1 MNTLFRRPAAGLIA
15 LLVLGFGGTAG
26 QADILRSG
34 AAKANASRNAAARER
49 AGAEA
54 AALAQQVQQ
63 DRLARTTQALTAMK
77 NFQAAARAAALNGAD
92 NLGINP
98 NDPTQT
104 LPNVINGLGPNGL
117 QVDLLNPRWEGAEAP
132 TQSQSGEQTTVT
144 IRQTAQQAILH
155 WSKFN
160 VGKKTTVNFD
170 QRAGGADA
178 GKWVAFNRITDPTG
192 QPSQILGNINAQGQV
207 YVINQNGII
216 FGGSSQVNTRGLVA
230 SSLSLNMDQVERG
243 ILNQET
249 GNVRFLLDASLRDMT
264 VNGGKVGDVTVQAG
278 AILKAP
284 TNDAKSGGRIILAA
298 PNVTNSGRIITP
310 DGQTILAAGLQ
321 VGLMPHSADDPS
333 LRGLDVFVGRV
344 QGLSDSNGVAVE
356 TVAST
361 AGTVTQRG
369 LVEARR
375 GHIGLAGRAI
385 MHSGILESG
394 TSVSLNGRVDFLA
407 LYNAVVNPQ
416 FGNGSSIAF
425 VPTETGTVRLEG
437 GAVVRI
443 LPEWA
448 SGEKAVG
455 TRLALPSQIN
465 LQGRNVYFGV
475 NSILQAPNAVV
486 DVKAGIFDTVTSS
499 SSVQSTL
506 VYNQGQIYLDRGA
519 LIDVA
524 GSTNVVLPLTQNILE
539 LELRGAELARSPLQR
554 SSILRG
560 LGLAIDLRRS
570 GTYAGWQWVG
580 TPLGDVSGYAG
591 LIQRGVGE
599 LTVDGGK
606 VNLKAGDSV
615 VTRTGSVID
624 VSGGW
629 IDWQGANI
637 ITSRVRSGSQILDIS
652 EALPDRIYEGLF
664 SAMWT
669 RSNAKYGINQTF
681 RIPLVYTGERYEPG
695 YISGGDAGAIL
706 IQAPGMALDG
716 KLSARVV
723 EGPRQLR
730 SSVATSDLP
739 QGGTLELRF
748 VGDRKNPGKLLYL
761 EASPTPPQIT
771 FADGT
776 YLPEPGEFEVD
787 VNDNASLLSASR
799 LGSVVLSPRE
809 LEEEGFQVLKVE
821 NGEGQIIVS
830 EGTTVRLR
838 PYGVLEMN
846 GAAVDV
852 RGSIIIPGGTVRLQ
866 GNNSSPYAFAQENL
880 AALPVLDPTRGFVR
894 IAPGARIDVSGLWVD
909 DRPRSA
915 TAGSLPIILDG
926 GEIVLE
932 ALRVRLEAGS
942 SLNASGGMLAFVN
955 NGRTSLTSGNLLY
968 GNGGSIGLLAGLD
981 PAVSGQIG
989 GELALLGSYVAYGGL
1004 GKEGGELRLRAQQV
1018 QIGGGNPGGGILHL
1032 TEEFFQRG
1040 GFSTFEISGVG
1051 REETPGSGVFA
1062 TALLIASG
1070 TRLAVTHQS
1079 LVAVPFLRDGTL
1091 GGQLVV
1097 APEGSRTPTRF
1108 AFGATGANN
1117 SFTGLQVAR
1126 GSIVLGEGAEILAG
1140 PRGVVGFKGQTV
1152 DILGGVFAPGG
1163 QIAVAGATRTTS
1175 AFPNAV
1181 GPLVTVYLGPR
1192 SILSTAGKTLVLP
1205 DGYGRRR
1212 GVVLPG
1218 GTISVQGNVAAVAGA
1233 VLDVSGTRGQLDLTL
1248 AERGVVFSEIP
1259 LRSGLNR
1266 PLVSIQGIP
1275 TWLESDAGAITLKGG
1290 EFLYSSA
1297 NLLGFAGGKSA
1308 LGGSLTIASG
1318 RFSADG
1324 NQADNQINLT
1334 VREGLSLL
1342 TAGLVGGTG
1351 ASLSVGGV
1359 SPQWGYFSVGDF
1371 RAGGFDLLDL
1381 QGNVEFRG
1389 PVSLTAARGLRVG
1402 TGGVI
1407 WADSRVQL
1415 TAPYVALGQPFADPL
1430 AEGETVRLFQ
1440 QVLAGTTTELFFE
1453 PTYGPG
1459 SVVVQANLIDL
1470 GTTSFQNIGRVQ
1482 LFAPTGDVRGSG
1494 TVNLRGALEIQ
1505 AGQIY
1510 PTTATSLNL
1519 IVYDPDTAGGH
1530 FGSIVIRGGSSRPQ
1544 PFSAGGEL
1552 NFYATLIEQRGVLR
1566 APFGSIT
1573 LGYDGTGD
1581 APVDPITGSKLAFPV
1596 TSSLVL
1602 GRGSETS
1609 VSGRGLF
1616 LPYGITE
1623 DGNSWID
1630 PHGVDITSAGL
1641 KEKSIRFAGAEVT
1654 AEAGSLVDLRGGG
1667 ELFAYRFVAGNGGPE
1682 DVLGKSGVFAVLPGY
1697 GFGYA
1702 PYSPFNTATGDAGF
1716 VDGTLKVGDRVYL
1729 SGGGSLPAGYY
1740 TLLPARYAL
1749 LPGAFLVTPSGSA
1762 PLKSIT
1768 RLDGSSLVGGF
1779 QDNGGKAGRV
1789 PMVVWKGFEVAP
1801 AAVVRERAEYEVLAA
1816 NAFLRLRA
1824 AQLGVERQDLPMDSG
1839 GLVFQART
1847 SLTLSGSVAASPG
1860 FGGRG
1865 ARIDLSTPTDIWI
1878 GNTSVGVPAGTTFLN
1893 SAVLSGWKAD
1903 SLLIGGSRTRS
1914 SEGYL
1919 LEASSGTVTV
1929 ANAGGVL
1936 ESPEILLMAREALVF
1951 HAGSSIVAKGKA
1963 ASSLVE
1969 VEGDGVL
1976 ARVSSSGDVRT
1987 IRSGVTE
1994 SATAQMTVGAG
2005 VTLEGTSV
2013 VLDSAA
2019 GFWVDP
2025 SAAVVSRN
2033 VSLRAGRISLELDAP
2048 GALQANAG
2056 LVIEGDFRAALE
2068 SAGELELLS
2077 YSSIDFYGHGS
2088 FGASLDR
2095 LTLGARQLRGFNT
2108 GGGTVLLEA
2117 DGVQLKNSSATIL
2130 SAATGLPEGNLE
2142 VRARVVELGGGELA
2156 VDQFADTR
2164 FVASEQ
2170 VLAGGSGNFT
2180 VGGNLFVESPLVS
2193 GANTVNLGISA
2204 SGIMDWSGGVG
2215 GDPVGGEGLGAVL
2228 RLEGEAVNL
2237 DTAFVL
2243 RSGYLLAR
2251 ARSGDVMVGA
2261 SGVLD
2266 LAGTE
2271 QKFFDLV
2278 RYTDAGF
2285 LDLQSDTGSVKLLA
2299 GSRVSVAGMDE
2310 GGAAGVVS
2318 IYNPQGSFTSEGEI
2332 LGTAAVGETSGSF
2345 VLDTGILSD
2354 LESLNAALD
2363 VGGFVESRSFRIRQ
2377 GDVVIDHLVKSHS
2390 FDLSADAG
2398 SITVTAGGK
2407 VDASG
2412 ETGGSISLWA
2422 AGNLTLESGAILSV
2436 AAEHFDSAGKGG
2448 SVILGAG
2455 GGINGEADLSASLD
2469 IQAGSE
2475 VDLRVEDYVAGDY
2488 LTVGSSAFLGRF
2500 EGTLHLR
2507 APQTLD
2513 YSDVLV
2519 GALDGNILGG
2529 SSILVEGF
2537 RIYDLGDYGGFLNT
2551 YWRDRMKEDGE
2562 VFLGVAGEDNLGM
2575 KDAAIRARLTA
2586 GNMGIRDRLVLA
2598 PGFEFVNTAAAADAA
2613 FSLQTVG
2620 ATLVIPSTGGSVFFP
2635 NGTVGTSRI
2644 RSTAAG
2650 VITSAT
2656 GEQTA
2661 LARNTNVVL
2670 APGSTVTL
2678 AIGGTL
2684 SYAGSAAGT
2693 IEATLVSGQVFET
2706 GASGGSVYLAD
2717 RGATLTLTNSSTS
2730 LASLVAGTRVT
2741 LPSGTIGTQ
2750 RLVSTANGVIT
2761 LPDGSTQALTANTA
2775 TIIPAGAAVTLASG
2789 GNLYFTGGATGQGL
2803 SLALAS
2809 GELSS
2814 IGAVGILPA
2823 TGGLR
2828 LGQPNQ
2834 TGSTSPEAL
2843 ASADWDLSGFR
2854 FGEQR
2859 APGVLTLRATGN
2871 LVFNNALSD
2880 GFNPIT
2886 SGGNAAFA
2894 NAGNSYLWL
2903 ATLQT
2908 LVDTLPINMQS
2919 WSYRLVAGADLV
2931 AGNPLAVQRLID
2943 LDEDGAGSLWV
2954 GEFYAAVPNSTST
2967 GSGAGVGRDGQTADS
2982 IRINSAAVTTNVED
2996 WGTRYEVV
3004 RTGTGSIEISV
3015 AKDVW
3020 LRNQFATIY
3029 TAGVAVPDASRIFQD
3044 GDFSVPIN
3052 IGSGVNPDQG
3062 TLGAAQQNYPAQYA
3076 MAGGNL
3082 SISAGRDIARVT
3094 LYRGEIIA
3102 DSSYQIPTNWLY
3114 RRGYV
3119 NSSGVFGSTQV
3130 GALVDLA
3137 ASTTWWVD
3145 YSNFFQGFGALG
3157 GGHVTLEAGRDVVNA
3172 DAALPTNARMVGLD
3186 GSGNAV
3192 APNAALLLEYGGGDL
3207 TVRAGRNVD
3216 GGTYY
3221 VEYGKGEI
3229 SAVGEITTNAARS
3242 PSLGILAGATASIM
3256 DSSTWQGLTLFGGRT
3271 QFEVQAKGDIIM
3283 GPVGSAFLL
3292 PQGLS
3297 NKFWYKTQFN
3307 TIAADAGVS
3316 VSSLGGDVIHR
3327 LSVTASGDASPTPI
3341 LGFLTSQYSALSSL
3355 SIGYYQPWIRLA
3367 EPNIGYFST
3376 LFTVAL
3382 PSLESISFA
3391 GDIRIS
3397 GTMNLAPSP
3406 EAQLNL
3412 LARGSI
3418 LGLQPIGKGARAGV
3432 SGSVWTAGR
3441 INLSDANPA
3450 NMRTIATPLAYQQLV
3465 GGVLANLLAVPNAQD
3480 PVSAI
3485 SALFDE
3491 TGSFSGAAASIT
3503 RKQNLHAAGVL
3514 QRSNSEP
3521 VRIYAA
3527 GGDVSGLTLYSG
3539 KFARVVAWRDITDIA
3554 FYLQNS
3560 RELDHS
3566 VVSAGRD
3573 IVAYN
3578 ANSALRAQVN
3588 SAGNLLA
3595 NQQGPLAGDI
3605 QISGPGTLQVLAGR
3619 HLDLGTG
3626 GQNAN
3631 GTGAGIV
3638 SIGNARNPFLPTGG
3652 ANLIVG
3658 AALGQA
3664 ATSLFASPVA
3674 IAEFLHNHG
3683 SSGSGGGYLAE
3694 LGVSNVESLPE
3705 EEQARVA
3712 LGVFYL
3718 MLRDAGRAAAG
3729 ADSPLAGYADG
3740 FQAIDELFGGVRPVG
3755 NLLLRSRDVRTKS
3768 GGDIQMFSPG
3778 GGLEMASTQ
3787 GAGNSLIP
3795 PGVVTESGGSV
3806 RIFTYGSVNIGIGR
3820 IFTLRGG
3827 DIVIWS
3833 STGDIAAG
3841 SSSKTVQSAP
3851 PTRVV
3856 IDPQSG
3862 LVETD
3867 LAGLATGGGIGVLAT
3882 VAGVAPGNVDLIA
3895 PEGVVDAGDAG
3906 IQSSGNLI
3914 IAATAV
3920 VNAGN
3925 IAAGGATGGAAS
3937 APAAPSAAAPAVS
3950 APTSPTSANNQA
3962 AESMA
3967 NQSVA
3972 QAEEREAAPS
3982 VYTVEVL
3989 GYGGAE
3995 EEEDRVSASSSE
4007 DPSA

>member
-1 MNTLFRRPAAGLIA
+1 MNTLFRRPAVGLIA

-54 AALAQQVQQ
+54 AALAQQVHQ

-170 QRAGGADA
+170 QRAGGTDA

-207 YVINQNGII
+207 YLINQNGII
-216 FGGSSQVNTRGLVA
+216 FGGTSQVNARGLVA
-230 SSLSLNMDQVERG
+230 SSLSLNMEQVERG

-264 VNGGKVGDVTVQAG
+264 VNGGKVGDVTVRAG

-284 TNDAKSGGRIILAA
+284 TNESKSGGRIILAA
-298 PNVTNSGRIITP
+298 PNVTNHGSISTP

-321 VGLMPHSADDPS
+321 VGLTAHSSDDPS

-344 QGLSDSNGVAVE
+344 SGLSDSNGVAVE

-369 LVEARR
+369 LIQASR

-385 MHSGILESG
+385 THAGFLDSS

-416 FGNGSSIAF
+416 FGNGSTVAF
-425 VPTETGTVRLEG
+425 VPTETGTVRVEG

-448 SGEKAVG
+448 STEKAVG
-455 TRLALPSQIN
+455 TELALPSQIN
-465 LQGRNVYFGV
+465 LQGRNIYFGV

-486 DVKAGIFDTVTSS
+486 DVRAGIFDTTITSS
-499 SSVQSTL
+499 SAQSTL
-506 VYNQGQIYLDRGA
+506 VYNQGQIYLDSGA

-524 GSTNVVLPLTQNILE
+524 GSTNVILSLTQNILE
-539 LELRGAELARSPLQR
+539 LALRGAELARSPLQR
-554 SSILRG
+554 ASILRG
-560 LGLAIDLRRS
+560 LGLSIDLRRN

-580 TPLGDVSGYAG
+580 TPLGDISGYAG

-606 VNLKAGDSV
+606 VNLRAGDSV
-615 VTRTGSVID
+615 VTRGGSVID

-652 EALPDRIYEGLF
+652 EALPDRIYDGLF

-669 RSNAKYGINQTF
+669 RTNAKYGISQTF

-716 KLSARVV
+716 RLSARVV
-723 EGPRQLR
+723 EGERQLR

-748 VGDRKNPGKLLYL
+748 VGERRNAGKLLYL

-787 VNDNASLLSASR
+787 GDDNAPLLSAVR
-799 LGSVVLSPRE
+799 LGSVILSPKE
-809 LEEEGFQVLKVE
+809 LEEEGFQVVKVE
-821 NGEGQIIVS
+821 NAEGQILVK
-830 EGTTVRLR
+830 EGATIRLR
-838 PYGVLEMN
+838 PYGTLELN
-846 GAAVDV
+846 GAAVDI
-852 RGSIIIPGGTVRLQ
+852 RGSIVIPGGTVRLQ

-880 AALPVLDPTRGFVR
+880 AALPALDPTKGLVR

-909 DRPRSA
+909 DRPGSA
-915 TAGSLPIILDG
+915 TAGSSPIILDG

-932 ALRVRLEAGS
+932 ALRVRLEEGS
-942 SLNASGGMLAFVN
+942 ALNASGGMLAFVN
-955 NGRTSLTSGNLLY
+955 NGRTSLTSGSLLY

-981 PAVSGQIG
+981 PAVAGQIG
-989 GELALLGSYVAYGGL
+989 GELVLRGSYVAYGGL

-1018 QIGGGNPGGGILHL
+1018 QIGGGNPGGGLLHL

-1051 REETPGSGVFA
+1051 KEETPGSGVFS
-1062 TALLIASG
+1062 TALLIAPG
-1070 TRLAVTHQS
+1070 TRLAVNHQS
-1079 LVAVPFLRDGTL
+1079 LVAIPFLRTGKL
-1091 GGQLVV
+1091 GAQLVV
-1097 APEGSRTPTRF
+1097 APDGSRTPTRF
-1108 AFGATGANN
+1108 AFEATGATD

-1126 GSIVLGEGAEILAG
+1126 GSVVLGAGAEILAG

-1152 DILGGVFAPGG
+1152 DILGGVYAPGG
-1163 QIAVAGATRTTS
+1163 QIAVSGATKTTT

-1181 GPLVTVYLGPR
+1181 DPLVTVYLGPG
-1192 SILSTAGKTLVLP
+1192 SILSTAGATLVLP
-1205 DGYGRRR
+1205 DGFGRRR

-1218 GTISVQGNVAAVAGA
+1218 GSITVQGNVAAVAGA
-1233 VLDVSGTRGQLDLTL
+1233 VLDVSGTRGVLDLTW
-1248 AERGVVFSEIP
+1248 AERGGLLSE
-1259 LRSGLNR
+1259 LWSGSGLNR
-1266 PLVSIQGIP
+1266 PLISIQGIP
-1275 TWLESDAGAITLKGG
+1275 TWLESDAGSITLKGG
-1290 EFLYSSA
+1290 EFLYTSA
-1297 NLLGFAGGKSA
+1297 SLLGFAGGKSA

-1324 NQADNQINLT
+1324 NRADNEINLT
-1334 VREGLSLL
+1334 VREGQALL

-1351 ASLSVGGV
+1351 AALNVGGV
-1359 SPQWGYFSVGDF
+1359 SPRGGYVTVGDF
-1371 RAGGFDLLDL
+1371 RSGGFELWDL

-1389 PVSLTAARGLRVG
+1389 PVDLVAARGLRIA

-1407 WADSRVQL
+1407 WADSRVSL
-1415 TAPYVALGQPFADPL
+1415 KAPYVALGQSFADPL
-1430 AEGETVRLFQ
+1430 AEGETARLFQ
-1440 QVLAGTTTELFFE
+1440 EVLAGTASELFFE
-1453 PTYGPG
+1453 PTYGTG

-1470 GTTSFQNIGRVQ
+1470 GTTSFQNIGSVQ
-1482 LFAPTGDVRGSG
+1482 LFAPNGDVRGSG
-1494 TVNLRGALEIQ
+1494 TVNVRGILEIQ

-1519 IVYDPDTAGGH
+1519 IVYDPNTAGGE
-1530 FGSIVIRGGSSRPQ
+1530 FGSIIIRGGAERPL

-1552 NFYATLIEQRGVLR
+1552 NLYATRIEQRGVLR

-1581 APVDPITGSKLAFPV
+1581 APVDPITGNKLAFPV

-1602 GRGSETS
+1602 GSGSETS

-1623 DGNSWID
+1623 DGSSWID
-1630 PHGVDITSAGL
+1630 PHGVDITSSGL
-1641 KEKSIRFAGAEVT
+1641 KEKSIRLAGAEVT
-1654 AEAGSLVDLRGGG
+1654 TEKGSLVDLRGGG
-1667 ELFAYRFVAGNGGPE
+1667 DLFAYRFVSGNGGPT
-1682 DVLGKSGVFAVLPGY
+1682 DVLEGSGVFAVLPGY
-1697 GFGYA
+1697 GFDYA
-1702 PYSPFNTATGDAGF
+1702 PYSPFNSATGDAGF
-1716 VDGTLKVGDRVYL
+1716 VNNRLKVGDRVYL
-1729 SGGGSLPAGYY
+1729 SGGGGLAAGYY

-1762 PLKSIT
+1762 PLKAIT

-1779 QDNGGKAGRV
+1779 QDNGSKAGRV
-1789 PMVVWKGFEVAP
+1789 PVVVWKGFEVAP
-1801 AAVVRERAEYEVLAA
+1801 AAVVRERAEYEVLGADM
-1816 NAFLRLRA
+1816 FLRLRA
-1824 AQLGVERQDLPMDSG
+1824 SQLGVERQDLPMDSG

-1847 SLTLSGSVAASPG
+1847 SLTLSGSVAASSG

-1878 GNTSVGVPAGTTFLN
+1878 GTTSVGVPAGTTFLD
-1893 SAVLSGWKAD
+1893 SSVLSSWKAD

-1914 SEGYL
+1914 TDGYFV
-1919 LEASSGTVTV
+1919 EASSGRVTV
-1929 ANAGGVL
+1929 ANAGSVL
-1936 ESPEILLMAREALVF
+1936 QGPEILLVAREALIF
-1951 HAGSSIVAKGKA
+1951 NAGSSIIAKGSA
-1963 ASSLVE
+1963 TSSLIE
-1969 VEGDGVL
+1969 VEGDGAL
-1976 ARVSSSGDVRT
+1976 ARVSSAEVAAPGRGGGS
-1987 IRSGVTE
+1987 E
-1994 SATAQMTVGAG
+1994 SAVAHLRVGAG
-2005 VTLEGTSV
+2005 VTMGGTSI

-2019 GFWVDP
+2019 GFSVDP
-2025 SAAVVSRN
+2025 SAEVLSRSI
-2033 VSLRAGRISLELDAP
+2033 SLRAGRISLELDNP
-2048 GALQANAG
+2048 GSLQPNAG
-2056 LVIEGDFRAALE
+2056 LVIEGDFRTALE
-2068 SAGELELLS
+2068 NAGILELLS
-2077 YSSIDFYGHGS
+2077 YSSIDFYGSGS
-2088 FGASLDR
+2088 FGGDLER
-2095 LTLGARQLRGFNT
+2095 LTLGARQWRGFNT
-2108 GGGTVLLEA
+2108 GGGTVLIEA
-2117 DGVQLKNSSATIL
+2117 DTIELQNPTATIL
-2130 SAATGLPEGNLE
+2130 SAASAAPEGGLE
-2142 VRARVVELGGGELA
+2142 LRARIIEFGDGEVA
-2156 VDQFADTR
+2156 FDQFTGTR
-2164 FVASEQ
+2164 LAASEQ
-2170 VLAGGSGNFT
+2170 ILAGGSGNFT
-2180 VGGNLFVESPLVS
+2180 FGGDLLVLSPLVS
-2193 GANTVNLGISA
+2193 GANMVDLGISA
-2204 SGIMDWSGGVG
+2204 TGAMDWLGGSADASVTG
-2215 GDPVGGEGLGAVL
+2215 SGLGAVL
-2228 RLEGEAVNL
+2228 RLEAGSMNL

-2243 RSGYLLAR
+2243 PSGYLQAR
-2251 ARSGDVMVGA
+2251 ALVGDVVVGA
-2261 SGVLD
+2261 SGLLD

-2271 QKFFDLV
+2271 QHFYDVV
-2278 RYTDAGF
+2278 RYTDGGIV
-2285 LDLQSDTGSVKLLA
+2285 DLQSDLGSVKLLA
-2299 GSRVSVAGMDE
+2299 GSRVSVAAMDE
-2310 GGAAGVVS
+2310 GGSAGSVA
-2318 IYNPQGSFTSEGEI
+2318 IYNPKGNFVADGSL
-2332 LGTAAVGETSGSF
+2332 LGTAAAGEQSGSF
-2345 VLDTGILSD
+2345 MLDTGVLADFEWLSGV
-2354 LESLNAALD
+2354 LD
-2363 VGGFVESRSFRIRQ
+2363 VGGFAESRSLRIRQ
-2377 GDVVIDHLVKSHS
+2377 GDVVIDHLIKSHS
-2390 FDLSADAG
+2390 FSLSADGG
-2398 SITVTAGGK
+2398 SITVASGGK

-2412 ETGGSISLWA
+2412 STGGDISLWA
-2422 AGNLTLESGAILSV
+2422 SGSLTLEAGSVLSV
-2436 AAEHFDSAGKGG
+2436 AAEHFDSAAKGG
-2448 SVILGAG
+2448 SVTLGAG
-2455 GGINGEADLSASLD
+2455 GGVDGDADLTAWLD

-2475 VDLRVEDYVAGDY
+2475 VDLRVGDYVAGDY

-2507 APQTLD
+2507 APQTAD

-2519 GALDGNILGG
+2519 GALDGDILGG

-2562 VFLGVAGEDNLGM
+2562 AFLGVAGEDNAGT
-2575 KDAAIRARLTA
+2575 KDAAIRDRLTV
-2586 GNMGIRDRLVLA
+2586 GNAGIRDRLVLA
-2598 PGFEFVNTAAAADAA
+2598 PGFEFINTAEAADAT

-2620 ATLVIPSTGGSVFFP
+2620 ATLVVPSTGGSVFFP
-2635 NGTVGTSRI
+2635 NGTVGASRI
-2644 RSTAAG
+2644 RSSATG
-2650 VITSAT
+2650 IITSAT
-2656 GEQTA
+2656 GEETV

-2684 SYAGSAAGT
+2684 TYAGSSAGT
-2693 IEATLVSGQVFET
+2693 ITATLASGQAFET

-2717 RGATLTLTNSSTS
+2717 RGATLTLVNSSTS
-2730 LASLVAGTRVT
+2730 MASLVAGTRVT

-2750 RLVSTANGVIT
+2750 RLVSTSNGVIT
-2761 LPDGSTQALTANTA
+2761 MPDGSTQVLAANTA
-2775 TIIPAGAAVTLASG
+2775 TIIPAGASVTLTSA
-2789 GNLYFTGGATGQGL
+2789 GNLYFTGGASGEGMV
-2803 SLALAS
+2803 LALAS
-2809 GELSS
+2809 GEMTSV
-2814 IGAVGILPA
+2814 GGVGILPA

-2834 TGSTSPEAL
+2834 TGSTSSEAL
-2843 ASADWDLSGFR
+2843 AVADWDLSGFR

-2859 APGVLTLRATGN
+2859 APGVLTLRAGGN

-2880 GFNPIT
+2880 GFVPIMT
-2886 SGGNAAFA
+2886 TGNAAFA

-2908 LVDTLPINMQS
+2908 IVDTLPVNTQS
-2919 WSYRLVAGADLV
+2919 WSYRLVAGADLA
-2931 AGNPLAVQRLID
+2931 AGNPLAVRRTVD
-2943 LDEDGAGSLWV
+2943 LEEDGIGNLWV

-2967 GSGAGVGRDGQTADS
+2967 GTGAGVGRDGQTADS
-2982 IRINSAAVTTNVED
+2982 IRINSAAVTSSVTD
-2996 WGTRYEVV
+2996 LGTRYEVI
-3004 RTGTGSIEISV
+3004 RTGTGSIEVSV
-3015 AKDVW
+3015 ANDVW
-3020 LRNQFATIY
+3020 LRNQFSTIY
-3029 TAGVAVPDASRIFQD
+3029 TAGVAVPDASRIFQN

-3062 TLGAAQQNYPAQYA
+3062 TLGIAQQNYPAQYA

-3082 SISAGRDIARVT
+3082 GISAGRDIARVT
-3094 LYRGEIIA
+3094 FYRGEIIP

-3119 NSSGVFGSTQV
+3119 NASGVFGTTQV
-3130 GALVDLA
+3130 GALVDSS

-3186 GSGNAV
+3186 GAGNAV
-3192 APNAALLLEYGGGDL
+3192 APKADLLLEYGGGDL
-3207 TVRAGRNVD
+3207 TVKAGRNVD

-3221 VEYGKGEI
+3221 VEYGKGAI
-3229 SAVGEITTNAARS
+3229 SAVGQITTNAARS
-3242 PSLGILAGATASIM
+3242 PSLGILAGATPSIM
-3256 DSSTWQGLTLFGGRT
+3256 DSSTWQALTLFGGRT
-3271 QFEVQAKGDIIM
+3271 QFEVQAKGDVLL

-3307 TIAADAGVS
+3307 TISEEAGVS

-3327 LSVTASGDASPTPI
+3327 LSVTSSSDASPTPV
-3341 LGFLTSQYSALSSL
+3341 LAFLTGQYSALSSL
-3355 SIGYYQPWIRLA
+3355 SIGYYQPWVRLA

-3382 PSLESISFA
+3382 PSLESVSFS
-3391 GDIRIS
+3391 GDIRIA

-3406 EAQLNL
+3406 KADLNL

-3418 LGLQPIGKGARAGV
+3418 LGLQAVGKGARSGV

-3450 NMRTIATPLAYQQLV
+3450 NMRTITTPLAYQQLV
-3465 GGVLANLLAVPNAQD
+3465 GGVLANLLAVPNAQN
-3480 PVSAI
+3480 PVASI
-3485 SALFDE
+3485 SALFEE
-3491 TGSFSGAAASIT
+3491 TGSFSGAAASIS
-3503 RKQNLHAAGVL
+3503 RKQNLHASGLL
-3514 QRSNSEP
+3514 QRSNPDP

-3527 GGDVSGLTLYSG
+3527 GGDISGLTLYSG
-3539 KFARVVAWRDITDIA
+3539 KFSRVVAWQDITDIA

-3560 RELDHS
+3560 RDLDHS

-3573 IVAYN
+3573 IIAYN
-3578 ANSALRAQVN
+3578 ANSALRTQVN

-3595 NQQGPLAGDI
+3595 NQEGPLAGDI
-3605 QISGPGTLQVLAGR
+3605 QIAGPGSLQVLAGR

-3638 SIGNARNPFLPTGG
+3638 SIGNARNPFLPTAG

-3658 AALGQA
+3658 AGLGRA
-3664 ATSLFASPVA
+3664 AVSLFASSLA
-3674 IAEFLHNHG
+3674 IVDFLRNQGATG
-3683 SSGSGGGYLAE
+3683 SYLAE

-3729 ADSPLAGYADG
+3729 ADSPLSGYADG
-3740 FQAIDELFGGVRPVG
+3740 FRAIEELFGGTRSVG

-3768 GGDIQMFSPG
+3768 GGDIQMFAPG

-3787 GAGNSLIP
+3787 GTGSSLIP

-3806 RIFTYGSVNIGIGR
+3806 RIFTHNSVSIGIGR

-3851 PTRVV
+3851 PTRVL

-3925 IAAGGATGGAAS
+3925 ISAGGAAGGAAS
-3937 APAAPSAAAPAVS
+3937 APAPAAAAAPAVS
-3950 APTSPTSANNQA
+3950 APTSPTAANNQA

-3967 NQSVA
+3967 SQSAA
-3972 QAEEREAAPS
+3972 QAEESEAAPS
-3982 VYTVEVL
+3982 VYAVEVL
-3989 GYGGAE
+3989 GYGGS
-3995 EEEDRVSASSSE
+3995 EEEDEDRLSAGGAAE
-4007 DPSA
+4007 PSA